1 MSKEYKVTYIPENE
15 WKLPFNIAI
24 GFHVLLI
31 LGVLYLPG
39 LFKAKPRFSDIYTV
53 SLISITEPA
62 AQPEPAVEEVVSP
75 PPVPVAPVAAKKI
88 APIAEPVERSVP
100 VPQKA
105 ISIKPLKKK
114 KIKKI
119 KKNSDDLHL
128 KELEKKRRKKLAEAI
143 RAEEIA
149 EDNARVA
156 QKELERERN
165 LMKTTETAAAPSV
178 RKKSVTRK
186 QISGSSNL
194 IQGQYNA
201 AIFAR
206 LHQFW
211 SLPEYMQKNSD
222 LTAVVVITIT
232 KNGQIAHMFFENRS
246 GNRAFDQFVEKTIE
260 AANPLP
266 PIPAAMRKQRY
277 EIGLRFRPGSIL

>member
-1 MSKEYKVTYIPENE
+1 MSENE

-39 LFKAKPRFSDIYTV
+39 LFKAKPKFADIYTV

-62 AQPEPAVEEVVSP
+62 AQPEPVVEETAVQSP
-75 PPVPVAPVAAKKI
+75 QPVPVTPVAAKKI
-88 APIAEPVERSVP
+88 APIAEPVEKPVP
-100 VPQKA
+100 APQKA

-119 KKNSDDLHL
+119 KKNSEDLRL
-128 KELEKKRRKKLAEAI
+128 KELERKRRKKLAEAI

-149 EDNARVA
+149 EDEARIA

-178 RKKSVTRK
+178 RKKSVPRK
-186 QISGSSNL
+186 KIGGSSNL